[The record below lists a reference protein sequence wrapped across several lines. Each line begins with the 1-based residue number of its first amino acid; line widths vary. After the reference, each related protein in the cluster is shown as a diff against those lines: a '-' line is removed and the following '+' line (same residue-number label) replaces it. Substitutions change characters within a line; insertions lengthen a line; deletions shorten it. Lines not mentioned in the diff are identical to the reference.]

1 MFLNGG
7 ANNKSGVLKD
17 REVKMQKDF
26 LKRKIYHTVALILFL
41 YTFSISCTQKSFLCW
56 NEQKTEAMAF
66 AFDETSVTVRDIHR
80 YSTVNSSKEPLQ
92 SHMPGGTHRLQM
104 NLDSII
110 LEVIQDTA
118 SAKIQLPSGKFTN
131 SHTEF
136 ENEEEYLKQKR
147 YHAVY
152 PVIHKYIFDKKL
164 SKLSL
169 LYSRLSK
176 PRSAIAQKYI
186 YNKTADEYFLEK
198 IKDLTDEEFST
209 IFPAH
214 EKSQTYMYPNCEEES
229 HSMKQMIR
237 SILRHLT
244 FP

>member
-1 MFLNGG
+1 
-7 ANNKSGVLKD
+7 
-17 REVKMQKDF
+17 MQKDF
-26 LKRKIYHTVALILFL
+26 LKKKKYHTIVFTLFL
-41 YTFSISCTQKSFLCW
+41 CIFFVSCTQKSFLCW
-56 NEQKTEAMAF
+56 NEQKTKAMAF
-66 AFDETSVTVRDIHR
+66 AFDETSSSVTVRDIHS
-80 YSTVNSSKEPLQ
+80 YSTLNSSKEPLQ
-92 SHMPGGTHRLQM
+92 SYMHGGTHRLQI
-104 NLDSII
+104 NPDFII
-110 LEVIQDTA
+110 LETIQDTA

-169 LYSRLSK
+169 SYSRLPK
-176 PRSAIAQKYI
+176 PRSAIMQKYI
-186 YNKTADEYFLEK
+186 YDKTADEYFLKK
-198 IKDLTDEEFST
+198 IKDLTDEEFSA
-209 IFPAH
+209 IFSDH
-214 EKSQTYMYPNCEEES
+214 KESTYMYPNCEEES
-229 HSMKQMIR
+229 HSMKRMIR

>member
-1 MFLNGG
+1 
-7 ANNKSGVLKD
+7 
-17 REVKMQKDF
+17 MQKKF
-26 LKRKIYHTVALILFL
+26 FKRNFYHTVAFTLFL

-66 AFDETSVTVRDIHR
+66 AFDEISNYVTIRDIHR
-80 YSTVNSSKEPLQ
+80 YSNLNSSKEPLQ
-92 SHMPGGTHRLQM
+92 SHIPRGTHRLQM
-104 NLDSII
+104 NPNSIT

-118 SAKIQLPSGKFTN
+118 SSKIQLPSGKFTN

-136 ENEEEYLKQKR
+136 ESEEEYLKQTR
-147 YHAVY
+147 YHSVY
-152 PVIHKYIFDKKL
+152 PVIHKYIFDKEL

-169 LYSRLSK
+169 SYSRLPK

-186 YNKTADEYFLEK
+186 YDKTADEYFLEK
-198 IKDLTDEEFST
+198 VKDLTDKEFST

-214 EKSQTYMYPNCEEES
+214 EKSKTYMYPNCKEES
-229 HSMKQMIR
+229 HSMKRMIR